1 MGPPPSHEIPRASWY
16 SGFTPDIL
24 SFRVQGFNLLWLTFP
39 GHSAKTLYLF
49 ECPYPDCSV
58 WALPASLAATG
69 GIEFSFSSSGYLDVS
84 VPRVASLKLWIG
96 FKVAGH
102 NSGRVVLFGYLR
114 VKVCLRLN
122 VAFRSLPRPSSA
134 PGA

>member
-16 SGFTPDIL
+16 SGYTPDIL
-24 SFRVQGFNLLWLTFP
+24 FFRVQGFNLLWLTFP
-39 GHSAKTLYLF
+39 GHSAKTLYLY

-58 WALPASLAATG
+58 WALPASLAATR

>member
-1 MGPPPSHEIPRASWY
+1 MVPPPSHEIPRASWY
-16 SGFTPDIL
+16 SGYTPDIL
-24 SFRVQGFNLLWLTFP
+24 FFRVQGFNLLWLTFP

>member
-1 MGPPPSHEIPRASWY
+1 MVPPPSHEISRASWY
-16 SGFTPDIL
+16 SGYTPDIL
-24 SFRVQGFNLLWLTFP
+24 FFRVQGFNLLWLTFP

>member
-16 SGFTPDIL
+16 SGYTPDIL
-24 SFRVQGFNLLWLTFP
+24 FFRVQGFNLLWLTFP

>member
-16 SGFTPDIL
+16 SGYTPDIL
-24 SFRVQGFNLLWLTFP
+24 FFRVQGFNLLWLTFP
-39 GHSAKTLYLF
+39 GHSAKTLYLYD
-49 ECPYPDCSV
+49 CPYPDCSV

>member
-16 SGFTPDIL
+16 SGYTPDIL

-39 GHSAKTLYLF
+39 GHSAKTLYLY

-102 NSGRVVLFGYLR
+102 DSGRVVLFGYLR

>member
-16 SGFTPDIL
+16 SGYTPDIL
-24 SFRVQGFNLLWLTFP
+24 FFRVQGFNLLWLTFP
-39 GHSAKTLYLF
+39 GHSAKTLYLY

>member
-24 SFRVQGFNLLWLTFP
+24 FFRVQGFNLLWLTFP

>member
-16 SGFTPDIL
+16 SGSTPDIL
-24 SFRVQGFNLLWLTFP
+24 SFRGQGFNLLWLTFP
-39 GHSAKTLYLF
+39 GHSAKTLYLY

>member
-39 GHSAKTLYLF
+39 GHSAKTLYLY

>member
-16 SGFTPDIL
+16 SGYTPDIL

-102 NSGRVVLFGYLR
+102 YSGRVVLFGYLR

>member
-16 SGFTPDIL
+16 SGYTPDIL

-39 GHSAKTLYLF
+39 GHSAKTLYLY

>member
-16 SGFTPDIL
+16 SGYTPDIL
-24 SFRVQGFNLLWLTFP
+24 PFRVQGFNLLWLTFP
-39 GHSAKTLYLF
+39 GHSAKTLYLY

-102 NSGRVVLFGYLR
+102 YSGRVVLFGYLR

>member
-16 SGFTPDIL
+16 SGYTPDIL

-39 GHSAKTLYLF
+39 GHSAKTLYLY

-58 WALPASLAATG
+58 WALPTSLAATG

>member
-16 SGFTPDIL
+16 SGYTPDIL

>member
-16 SGFTPDIL
+16 SGYTPDIL
-24 SFRVQGFNLLWLTFP
+24 SFRVQGFNLLWPTFP

>member
-16 SGFTPDIL
+16 SGCTPDIL

-39 GHSAKTLYLF
+39 GHSAKTLYLY